1 MPKLDNNKIG
11 VVHDEIACLSF
22 DGGSSQS
29 LMARH
34 GMLAR
39 KTLLLVDGASLID
52 ARSNFL
58 LGEFNNLRIRLKDI
72 DDGDTVGTS
81 KNMSSSRE
89 ETQVGMAMERVRDGS
104 TLPRSAT
111 REFEGRVGIYQ
122 PTTSRNFF
130 LFF

>member
-34 GMLAR
+34 GTLAR

-52 ARSNFL
+52 AHSNFL
-58 LGEFNNLRIRLKDI
+58 LGEFNNLCIRLKDI
-72 DDGDTVGTS
+72 DDGGTVVTS
-81 KNMSSSRE
+81 KNISSSRE
-89 ETQVGMAMERVRDGS
+89 ESQVRMAMERFRDGS
-104 TLPRSAT
+104 TLPRPAT
-111 REFEGRVGIYQ
+111 REFAGRGGD
-122 PTTSRNFF
+122 
-130 LFF
+130 